1 MREKQQAEQR
11 IKQLEQQVAKQQS
24 QQREAAPTASAMQ
37 PAQPPLPPE
46 DDPAA
51 DEEVWMEARTA
62 KGYKYFYN
70 IKTQETN
77 WTAPP
82 GAKIYQ
88 EGKKESGKVTA
99 AKGATE
105 PQPEWQKL
113 LTSEGYE
120 YWYDSTTGATSW
132 EKPI

>member
-1 MREKQQAEQR
+1 M
-11 IKQLEQQVAKQQS
+11 LEQQVAKQHG
-24 QQREAAPTASAMQ
+24 QQREAAAAPSAI
-37 PAQPPLPPE
+37 QPPLPPLPPSE
-46 DDPAA
+46 DDPAT